1 MLQAS
6 LQGRTSPGI
15 KMMSSE
21 ISLCLL
27 TLLPFA
33 SAPFQGQLSLV
44 LHFVTQLCL
53 TLCDSIECS
62 PTRLPCPCNSPG
74 KNTGVGCYSF
84 IQGNLPNPGVE
95 PRFPTLQA
103 DSLLSEPAG
112 KPQLSF
118 SDNELATSNTK
129 FIFHTAYHL
138 QLKRT
143 PLKSLQN
150 TCTAFDSVG

>member
-1 MLQAS
+1 
-6 LQGRTSPGI
+6 
-15 KMMSSE
+15 MMSSE

-27 TLLPFA
+27 TLLSFA
-33 SAPFQGQLSLV
+33 SAPFWDQLSLV

-53 TLCDSIECS
+53 TLCDSIKCS

-103 DSLLSEPAG
+103 DSLLSEPPG
-112 KPQLSF
+112 KLQLSF
-118 SDNELATSNTK
+118 SDNELATRTLSLYFT
-129 FIFHTAYHL
+129 
-138 QLKRT
+138 QLT
-143 PLKSLQN
+143 
-150 TCTAFDSVG
+150 TCSWRELP